1 MRPGSYYANHGSES
15 NVAERGR
22 KAKHRRPLREN
33 PLNVAKRTIAAG
45 IVALAL
51 LGIGWRFW
59 PMHGNTSRP
68 SDPAAIRRGAYD
80 FATGSCISCHA
91 LAGVSNAAGAVDL
104 THEGRR
110 RSATWLLHEITH
122 PTSDRPPTP
131 PGQERDLAAYLASLR

>member
-1 MRPGSYYANHGSES
+1 MRVNGSVSR
-15 NVAERGR
+15 VAEHGGNGGRRWRVRGSS
-22 KAKHRRPLREN
+22 PM
-33 PLNVAKRTIAAG
+33 VARWAVALS

-51 LGIGWRFW
+51 LGIGLRFW
-59 PMHGNTSRP
+59 PAHSDTSWQ

-91 LAGVSNAAGAVDL
+91 LAGVSNAAGAIDL